1 MASDLITETDAAKGK
16 LGYGIPVLGW
26 IASVLVAGTILA
38 ALEMRTLQFR
48 FQESSQALLRALS
61 QRTGQHDV
69 AMTSLSAFASQDGK
83 PINQSVFEP
92 LADNLTRFYPRITGI
107 TIAPLSSRDN
117 ATFRAGPS
125 APEPG
130 ESLRQRIAR
139 KRPGQAFATTDAEK
153 ASYILAK
160 RSSGK
165 GISALLLRI
174 DIAKLMRVPFIVEPG
189 ISRRLI
195 IDGVPLRGSLS
206 PATRSLSTIWR
217 FTFERQLASQS
228 QPFILQT
235 SRRVALH
242 EALPP
247 VSMAGLAALLGVL
260 WAMGWTLFRQR
271 RAALEARKLA
281 ELKQYET
288 RLAHAS
294 RVNALGELVSGIAHE
309 LAQPLTS
316 LLSQTQAGAR
326 LARQEPMDREAVA
339 SSLETSARIARRAGE
354 ILSRLRAYVS
364 NKPLAAQDVDLVQTA
379 REVSALFLRDL
390 QDRGITFRLD
400 APDKPIVVH
409 AERISTEQIIHNL
422 LRNAMEAIEG
432 SAGPEKT
439 ITLGLASD
447 RQSALLTVSDTGPG
461 INGDQAKRLFE
472 PFFTTKPDGMGLGLP
487 LCERLAQDNGGTLQL
502 AAANTRG
509 ASFCLKL
516 PLRSPASDGA

>member
-1 MASDLITETDAAKGK
+1 MASNLITETDAAKGK

-26 IASVLVAGTILA
+26 IASVLVAATILA
-38 ALEMRTLQFR
+38 ALEIRTLQFR
-48 FQESSQALLRALS
+48 FEESSQALLRALS

-69 AMTSLSAFASQDGK
+69 AMTSLSAFASQEGK

-107 TIAPLSSRDN
+107 TIAPLNSKETG
-117 ATFRAGPS
+117 TFRAGPS
-125 APEPG
+125 APAPG
-130 ESLRQRIAR
+130 ETLRQRVAR
-139 KRPGQAFATTDAEK
+139 QRPGQAFATTDADK

-165 GISALLLRI
+165 GVSALLLRI
-174 DIAKLMRVPFIVEPG
+174 DIAKLMQVPFILEPE
-189 ISRRLI
+189 ISRRLV
-195 IDGVPLRGSLS
+195 IDGAPLTGSPS
-206 PATRSLSTIWR
+206 PSTKSLSTIWR
-217 FTFERQLASQS
+217 FGFERRLASQS

-235 SRRVALH
+235 SRRVALQ

-247 VSMAGLAALLGVL
+247 VSLSGIAALLGVL

-271 RAALEARKLA
+271 REALEARKMA
-281 ELKQYET
+281 ELKQYEA

-364 NKPLAAQDVDLVQTA
+364 NKPLTAQDMDLIQAA

-400 APDKPIVVH
+400 APDNPLMVH
-409 AERISTEQIIHNL
+409 AERISIEQIIHNL

-432 SAGPEKT
+432 SAGPERT
-439 ITLGLASD
+439 ISLTLFASKD
-447 RQSALLTVSDTGPG
+447 VARLTVNDTGPG
-461 INGDQAKRLFE
+461 VSEEQAKRLFE
-472 PFFTTKPDGMGLGLP
+472 PFFTTKPDGMGLGLS
-487 LCERLAQDNGGTLQL
+487 LCERLAEDNGGTLTM
-502 AAANTRG
+502 AASNARG
-509 ASFCLKL
+509 ASFCLEL
-516 PLRSPASDGA
+516 PLRSSAIEGA